1 MQRKNKTNINKCLK
15 VRKRIREYP
24 NGGDG
29 MFFFHKSTKHPA
41 KQLSHTEK
49 TWSNR
54 RYTHSPN
61 RLSNYRLD
69 EELSTPGNNIY
80 YQKTIFTDSLFKRG
94 RPFNMSRYKKN
105 KKR

>member
-1 MQRKNKTNINKCLK
+1 MSKNKKKNQRKHIK
-15 VRKRIREYP
+15 EYP

-29 MFFFHKSTKHPA
+29 MFFYHKSTGHPA

-49 TWSNR
+49 EWTNL

-61 RLSNYRLD
+61 NLKNYCLD
-69 EELSTPGNNIY
+69 EELSEPGYKVY
-80 YQKTIFTDSLFKRG
+80 YNKTIFKDTICKRG
-94 RPFNMSRYKKN
+94 RPYDMTQYKKK